1 METLRTHILVVDDE
15 EEIRDLYK
23 DSLEESGHVCHGAA
37 NGNAALELRDTE
49 VVDLMLLDITMPGMN
64 GLTLFQHVKE
74 LHPGVGVIFVTA
86 MDDVSIAVDYLKVG
100 ACDYL
105 VKPVSLKHLKRAVE
119 DALDNRQTVPD
130 MVVDAKSLLRETDS
144 RAENSQSAPEE
155 VSQPGHA
162 NGNIESPHEP
172 FDEGVYEGAVRLNVV
187 APDGIPQ
194 MAHFVSQLRL
204 AAQLRVLHL
213 MSKSQN
219 QVEILVGLRGPLR
232 LKEVLAKIQGVSQ
245 VSVPPH
251 HQFSSAGLKPVFKIG
266 LAGSSQPH

>member
-1 METLRTHILVVDDE
+1 MKTLRTHILVVDDE

-37 NGNAALELRDTE
+37 SGNAALELLETE
-49 VVDLMLLDITMPGMN
+49 VMDLVLLDITMPGMS

-74 LHPGVGVIFVTA
+74 LHPDVGVIFVTA
-86 MDDVSIAVDYLKVG
+86 MDDVSIAINYLKNG

-105 VKPVSLKHLKRAVE
+105 VKPVPLKRSKRAVE
-119 DALDNRQTVPD
+119 DALDNRKTVPD
-130 MVVDAKSLLRETDS
+130 MVVDAKPLLRETDS
-144 RAENSQSAPEE
+144 PVETAQSALEE
-155 VSQPGHA
+155 VFQPGNT

-204 AAQLRVLHL
+204 AAQLRVLRL

-219 QVEILVGLRGPLR
+219 QVEILVGLREPLH

-245 VSVPPH
+245 VSTPPDH
-251 HQFSSAGLKPVFKIG
+251 GFNSAGREPMFKVR
-266 LAGSSQPH
+266 LASSS